1 MEEIEEGYADSSLNL
16 AEKQSKDY
24 VEAEKEYKQIL
35 KEQETNSIKQGS
47 GGGGGRLK
55 WRELIIKFVVTIFI
69 KSLIELT
76 NTIIKGFSS
85 SWSGLDDPLIG

>member
-1 MEEIEEGYADSSLNL
+1 MKEIEEGYADSSLNL

-55 WRELIIKFVVTIFI
+55 
-69 KSLIELT
+69 
-76 NTIIKGFSS
+76 
-85 SWSGLDDPLIG
+85 